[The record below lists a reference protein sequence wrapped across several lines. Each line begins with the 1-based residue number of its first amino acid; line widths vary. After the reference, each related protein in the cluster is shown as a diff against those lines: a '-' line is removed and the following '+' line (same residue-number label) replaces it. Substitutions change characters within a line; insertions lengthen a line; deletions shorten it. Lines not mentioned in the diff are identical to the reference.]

1 MEWRSPVPAPAKP
14 PAQKSKG
21 FLHALATT
29 QVSRGLATAIV
40 LSTLAV
46 STAVGAAVHLAA
58 LLDSLGDEVETHPIA
73 ISSRRIEFGRVPLH
87 GRVIR
92 HLVLRNDGDDAV
104 QAWFFASGPGYLVA
118 PRRMLLEPGVEAT
131 VAISAAA
138 DRPGPLDGELLVHVD
153 DGAGPLVIKLA
164 GEAAWVGEGS
174 DEPTVAAFRAP
185 GPPGSVSL

>member
-1 MEWRSPVPAPAKP
+1 MEWRSPALGP
-14 PAQKSKG
+14 PQPPVQKSKG
-21 FLHALATT
+21 IFHTLATT
-29 QVSRGLATAIV
+29 QVSRGLAAAII

-58 LLDSLGDEVETHPIA
+58 MLESLGDQAKTHPIA
-73 ISSRRIEFGRVPLH
+73 ISSRRLEFGRVPLH

-92 HLVLRNDGDDAV
+92 HLVLRNDGDEPV
-104 QAWFFASGPGYLVA
+104 HAWFFASGPGYLVA
-118 PRRMLLEPGVEAT
+118 PRKMLLQPGVEAT

-174 DEPTVAAFRAP
+174 NEPTVAALRAP
-185 GPPGSVSL
+185 WASRSVSL